1 MGTAMMENIRDIVAQ
16 YGGVSIDV
24 ASLDEAADLYAA
36 GMTSVASVNLMLGLE
51 EAFSIEFPDVM
62 LTRKTFGSLA
72 AIAEAIAKL
81 SGKTA

>member
-36 GMTSVASVNLMLGLE
+36 GMTSFASVNLMLGLE

-72 AIAEAIAKL
+72 AIAEAVAKL

>member
-1 MGTAMMENIRDIVAQ
+1 MIEKVRDIVAL

-24 ASLDEAADLYAA
+24 ASLDNAADLYAA
-36 GMTSVASVNLMLGLE
+36 GMTSFASVNLMLGLE

-72 AIAEAIAKL
+72 AIAEAVAKL
-81 SGKTA
+81 SSNTA

>member
-1 MGTAMMENIRDIVAQ
+1 MIEKVRDIVAL

-24 ASLDEAADLYAA
+24 ASLDDAADLYAA
-36 GMTSVASVNLMLGLE
+36 GMTSFASVNLMLGLE

-72 AIAEAIAKL
+72 AIAEAVAKL
-81 SGKTA
+81 SSNTA

>member
-1 MGTAMMENIRDIVAQ
+1 MIEKVRAIVAL

-24 ASLDEAADLYAA
+24 ASLDDAADLYAA
-36 GMTSVASVNLMLGLE
+36 GMTSFASVNLMLGLE

-72 AIAEAIAKL
+72 AIAEAVAKL
-81 SGKTA
+81 SSNTA

>member
-16 YGGVSIDV
+16 YGGVPIDV
-24 ASLDEAADLYAA
+24 ANLDEAADLYAA
-36 GMTSVASVNLMLGLE
+36 GMTSFASVNLMLGLE

-72 AIAEAIAKL
+72 AIAEAVAKL

>member
-16 YGGVSIDV
+16 YWGVSIDV
-24 ASLDEAADLYAA
+24 ANLDEAADLYAA
-36 GMTSVASVNLMLGLE
+36 GMTSFASVNLMLGLE

-72 AIAEAIAKL
+72 AIAEAVAKL

>member
-16 YGGVSIDV
+16 YWWVSIDV
-24 ASLDEAADLYAA
+24 ANLDEAADLYAA
-36 GMTSVASVNLMLGLE
+36 GMTSFASVNLMLGLE

-72 AIAEAIAKL
+72 AIAEAVAKL

>member
-36 GMTSVASVNLMLGLE
+36 GMTSFASVNLMLGLE

>member
-24 ASLDEAADLYAA
+24 ANLDEAADLYAA
-36 GMTSVASVNLMLGLE
+36 GMTSFASVNLMLGLE

-72 AIAEAIAKL
+72 AIAEAVAKL